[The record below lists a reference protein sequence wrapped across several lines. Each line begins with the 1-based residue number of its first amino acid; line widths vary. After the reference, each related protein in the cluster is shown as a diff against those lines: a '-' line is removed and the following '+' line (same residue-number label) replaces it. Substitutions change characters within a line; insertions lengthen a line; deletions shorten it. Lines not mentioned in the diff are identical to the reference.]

1 MCCVKL
7 KLFLFY
13 GLIKKIF
20 LSKCIS
26 IFQSSEKSI
35 VSIVLPSPLFAE
47 IVSPGSRGFFLSK
60 SNWPLFLSPRYG
72 FGTRR
77 IWLRIATIDKAYRSA
92 GPVRERVRFN
102 YQFDTETKPLS
113 LKGTRKWEERVNAT
127 K

>member
-1 MCCVKL
+1 MCSVKL

-26 IFQSSEKSI
+26 IFQSSEKPI

-47 IVSPGSRGFFLSK
+47 IVSPGSREFFVKIELA
-60 SNWPLFLSPRYG
+60 FVSPRYG

-77 IWLRIATIDKAYRSA
+77 IWLRIATIDKGYRSA

-102 YQFDTETKPLS
+102 YQFDNGNEAFVS
-113 LKGTRKWEERVNAT
+113 
-127 K
+127 

>member
-47 IVSPGSRGFFLSK
+47 ILSPGSRGFFFVKIELAFVSLP
-60 SNWPLFLSPRYG
+60 PLWIR
-72 FGTRR
+72 
-77 IWLRIATIDKAYRSA
+77 DKAYLASNRDDRQSI
-92 GPVRERVRFN
+92 P
-102 YQFDTETKPLS
+102 
-113 LKGTRKWEERVNAT
+113 
-127 K
+127 